1 MTTIHPPQI
10 PPPLQPP
17 QAPQTII
24 VQPGRRISALD
35 YAQLPSEAGWR
46 TELSQGVVVKMPL
59 IRDLRHEHLASTV
72 HGCLWSFV
80 TPRHWGRCTLEQG
93 GFNVTL
99 PGETEETIWGPD
111 VSYSTNDRVTVQEAA
126 IARGEYAPAP
136 DLVVEIASASQSRP
150 ELADRAARWLGAGAR
165 LVWIVW
171 PASQTVDIWWLPATP
186 ASAAVI
192 GAPATP
198 ASPTGSAQPQALT
211 LSAQAPLHAALDGRD
226 VIPGFRL
233 ALTDLF
239 I

>member
-1 MTTIHPPQI
+1 MATIHPPQI

-17 QAPQTII
+17 QTII
-24 VQPGRRISALD
+24 VQPGRRISARD

-72 HGCLWSFV
+72 HGSLWSFV
-80 TPRHWGRCTLEQG
+80 TPRRWGRCTLEQG

-99 PGETEETIWGPD
+99 PGETEDTIWGPD
-111 VSYSTNDRVTVQEAA
+111 VSYSTNDRLTVQEAT
-126 IARGEYAPAP
+126 IANGEYAPAP

-150 ELADRAARWLGAGAR
+150 EMVERAARWLGAGAR

-171 PASQTVDIWWLPATP
+171 PASQTVDEWRLPATP
-186 ASAAVI
+186 AGS
-192 GAPATP
+192 
-198 ASPTGSAQPQALT
+198 TGPAQPQTQT
-211 LSAQAPLHAALDGRD
+211 LSAQDPLHDALDGRD

-239 I
+239 M

>member
-1 MTTIHPPQI
+1 MATIHPPQM

-72 HGCLWSFV
+72 HGSLWAFV
-80 TPRHWGRCTLEQG
+80 TPRHWGRCILEQG

-171 PASQTVDIWWLPATP
+171 PASQTADVWWLPATP
-186 ASAAVI
+186 A
-192 GAPATP
+192 G
-198 ASPTGSAQPQALT
+198 SPGSAQPQALT
-211 LSAQAPLHAALDGRD
+211 LSAQTPLNAVLEGRD
-226 VIPGFRL
+226 VIQGFRL